1 MEIQAFA
8 KLNLTLDILGK
19 REDGYHD
26 LRMVMQSITLAD
38 TLTLEENQ
46 GEGLRVSA
54 NLRFLPTGEK
64 NLAAA
69 AALRFWEALGREPED
84 LDIRIEKRIP
94 VCAGMAGGSSDAA
107 AVLRA
112 LNQRA
117 GDPFSPKELA
127 RLGERVGSDVPYCVL
142 GGTALAEGRGE
153 VLTPLAPLTALAEAK
168 VRNRI
173 TGIVNDAVARTLE
186 EQGISYADL
195 VTVTFELDGA
205 ESAPAPTGQQ
215 LEITMSGSEGEH
227 TITTTLLD
235 TPAAAGFASHLP
247 LSFSMTD
254 YMGREKHAHMDFSIG
269 DSLLE
274 NITVDYEIGD
284 IIYYPPG
291 PTFAMYYDHDG
302 RTIAA
307 GMEVIARMDQDGI
320 GALGSYAGNVDV
332 TVSLAE

>member
-112 LNQRA
+112 LTQRA
-117 GDPFSPKELA
+117 GEPVSPRELA
-127 RLGERVGSDVPYCVL
+127 KIGERVGSDVPYCVL

-153 VLTPLAPLTALAEAK
+153 MLTPLAPLPRCWVVACKPDFPISTPELFAQADRVKLRRRPDTAGLVAALEA
-168 VRNRI
+168 
-173 TGIVNDAVARTLE
+173 GDLGGVARRM
-186 EQGISYADL
+186 YN
-195 VTVTFELDGA
+195 VFEDVLPARLYTRVAEIKNILIQCGA
-205 ESAPAPTGQQ
+205 LGAN
-215 LEITMSGSEGEH
+215 MSGS
-227 TITTTLLD
+227 
-235 TPAAAGFASHLP
+235 
-247 LSFSMTD
+247 
-254 YMGREKHAHMDFSIG
+254 
-269 DSLLE
+269 
-274 NITVDYEIGD
+274 
-284 IIYYPPG
+284 G
-291 PTFAMYYDHDG
+291 PTAFGLFD
-302 RTIAA
+302 RLEAA
-307 GMEVIARMDQDGI
+307 QEARACLAQRYRDTF
-320 GALGSYAGNVDV
+320 LCE
-332 TVSLAE
+332 TV

>member
-117 GDPFSPKELA
+117 GEPFSPKELA

-153 VLTPLAPLTALAEAK
+153 VLTPLAPLPRCWVVACKPDFPISTPELFAQADRVKLRRRPDTAGLVAALEA
-168 VRNRI
+168 
-173 TGIVNDAVARTLE
+173 GDLGGVARRM
-186 EQGISYADL
+186 YN
-195 VTVTFELDGA
+195 VFEDVLPARLYTRVAEIKNNLIQCGA
-205 ESAPAPTGQQ
+205 LGAN
-215 LEITMSGSEGEH
+215 MSGS
-227 TITTTLLD
+227 
-235 TPAAAGFASHLP
+235 
-247 LSFSMTD
+247 
-254 YMGREKHAHMDFSIG
+254 
-269 DSLLE
+269 
-274 NITVDYEIGD
+274 
-284 IIYYPPG
+284 G
-291 PTFAMYYDHDG
+291 PTAFGLFD
-302 RTIAA
+302 RLEAA
-307 GMEVIARMDQDGI
+307 QEARACLAQRYRDTF
-320 GALGSYAGNVDV
+320 LCE
-332 TVSLAE
+332 TV

>member
-69 AALRFWEALGREPED
+69 AALRCWEALGREPED

-117 GDPFSPKELA
+117 GEPFSPRELA
-127 RLGERVGSDVPYCVL
+127 KIGERVGSDVPYCVL

-153 VLTPLAPLTALAEAK
+153 MLTPLAPLPRCWVVACKPDFPISTPELFAQADRVKLRRRPDTAGLVAALEAEDL
-168 VRNRI
+168 
-173 TGIVNDAVARTLE
+173 GGVARRMYNVFEDVLPARLYTRVAE
-186 EQGISYADL
+186 IKNDL
-195 VTVTFELDGA
+195 IQCGA
-205 ESAPAPTGQQ
+205 LGAN
-215 LEITMSGSEGEH
+215 MSGS
-227 TITTTLLD
+227 
-235 TPAAAGFASHLP
+235 
-247 LSFSMTD
+247 
-254 YMGREKHAHMDFSIG
+254 
-269 DSLLE
+269 
-274 NITVDYEIGD
+274 
-284 IIYYPPG
+284 G
-291 PTFAMYYDHDG
+291 PTAFGLFD
-302 RTIAA
+302 RLEAA
-307 GMEVIARMDQDGI
+307 QEARACLAQRYRDTF
-320 GALGSYAGNVDV
+320 LCE
-332 TVSLAE
+332 TV

>member
-1 MEIQAFA
+1 MEVQAFA

-112 LNQRA
+112 LNQRS
-117 GDPFSPKELA
+117 GEPFSPKELA

-153 VLTPLAPLTALAEAK
+153 VLTPLPPLPRCWVVACKPDFPISTPELFAQADRVKLRRRPDTAGLVAALEA
-168 VRNRI
+168 
-173 TGIVNDAVARTLE
+173 GDLGGVARRMYNVFEDVLPARLYTRVAE
-186 EQGISYADL
+186 IKNDL
-195 VTVTFELDGA
+195 IQCGA
-205 ESAPAPTGQQ
+205 LGAN
-215 LEITMSGSEGEH
+215 MSGS
-227 TITTTLLD
+227 
-235 TPAAAGFASHLP
+235 
-247 LSFSMTD
+247 
-254 YMGREKHAHMDFSIG
+254 
-269 DSLLE
+269 
-274 NITVDYEIGD
+274 
-284 IIYYPPG
+284 G
-291 PTFAMYYDHDG
+291 PTAFGLFD
-302 RTIAA
+302 RLEAA
-307 GMEVIARMDQDGI
+307 QEARACLAQRYRDTF
-320 GALGSYAGNVDV
+320 LCE
-332 TVSLAE
+332 TV

>member
-117 GDPFSPKELA
+117 GDPFSTKELA

-153 VLTPLAPLTALAEAK
+153 VLTPLPPLPRCWVVACKPDFPISTPELFAQADRVKLRRRPDTAGLVAALEA
-168 VRNRI
+168 
-173 TGIVNDAVARTLE
+173 GDLGGVARRMYNVFEDVLPARLYTRVAE
-186 EQGISYADL
+186 IKNDL
-195 VTVTFELDGA
+195 IQCGA
-205 ESAPAPTGQQ
+205 LGAN
-215 LEITMSGSEGEH
+215 MSGS
-227 TITTTLLD
+227 
-235 TPAAAGFASHLP
+235 
-247 LSFSMTD
+247 
-254 YMGREKHAHMDFSIG
+254 
-269 DSLLE
+269 
-274 NITVDYEIGD
+274 
-284 IIYYPPG
+284 G
-291 PTFAMYYDHDG
+291 PTAFGLFD
-302 RTIAA
+302 RLEAA
-307 GMEVIARMDQDGI
+307 QEARACLAQRYRDTF
-320 GALGSYAGNVDV
+320 LCE
-332 TVSLAE
+332 TV

>member
-117 GDPFSPKELA
+117 GAPFSPKELA

-153 VLTPLAPLTALAEAK
+153 VLTPLPPLPRCWVVACKPDFPISTPELFAQADRVKLRRRPDTSGLISALEA
-168 VRNRI
+168 
-173 TGIVNDAVARTLE
+173 GDLGGVARRMYNVFEDVLPPRLAVRVAE
-186 EQGISYADL
+186 IKNRL
-195 VTVTFELDGA
+195 VQCGA
-205 ESAPAPTGQQ
+205 LGAN
-215 LEITMSGSEGEH
+215 MSGSGPTAFGLFE
-227 TITTTLLD
+227 
-235 TPAAAGFASHLP
+235 
-247 LSFSMTD
+247 
-254 YMGREKHAHMDFSIG
+254 GREEA
-269 DSLLE
+269 E
-274 NITVDYEIGD
+274 
-284 IIYYPPG
+284 
-291 PTFAMYYDHDG
+291 
-302 RTIAA
+302 R
-307 GMEVIARMDQDGI
+307 AR
-320 GALGSYAGNVDV
+320 AC
-332 TVSLAE
+332 LAERYRDTFLCETV